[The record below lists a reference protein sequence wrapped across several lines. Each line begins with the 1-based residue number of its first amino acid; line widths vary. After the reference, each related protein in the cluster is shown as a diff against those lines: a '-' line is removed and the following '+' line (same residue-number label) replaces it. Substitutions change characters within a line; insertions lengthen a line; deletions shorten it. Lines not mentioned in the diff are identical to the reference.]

1 MHSKL
6 LWSLGAAGLALAATP
21 ASAAIQHAP
30 LAGGTEGIYV
40 TGEILEPDQ
49 AAFEEIAA
57 RYPRAVVYLD
67 SPGGS
72 LLPAIEIGKLLR
84 AKHYATVVLD
94 EGTCNSACAL
104 IWVAGTP
111 RYLEGSAH
119 LGFHA
124 SYNEQGGALVETGV
138 GNAIVGHYLSQLNLS
153 EKAVIFATSAS
164 PYEIN
169 NLTADNS
176 SEAEIDF
183 RSSLD
188 GLPAPNREMLVDTTM
203 LQKTRIAVA
212 NTPPPGKPP
221 LESDPDKG
229 RPEVPAPPPDELTKA
244 MPQPGKTTGN

>member
-1 MHSKL
+1 MRSSKL
-6 LWSLGAAGLALAATP
+6 TWIFAAAGIVAATP
-21 ASAAIQHAP
+21 AHAAIQHAP
-30 LAGGTEGIYV
+30 LAGGAEGIYV

-72 LLPAIEIGKLLR
+72 LLPAIEIGKLVR

-104 IWVAGTP
+104 IWVAGAP
-111 RYLEGSAH
+111 RYLEGAAH

-124 SYNEQGGALVETGV
+124 SYNEEGGALVETGV

-169 NLTADNS
+169 NLT
-176 SEAEIDF
+176 SENTGDAEIDF
-183 RSSLD
+183 QTSLA
-188 GLPAPNREMLVDTTM
+188 GLPAPNREMLVDTSV
-203 LQKTRIAVA
+203 LQKARVAVA
-212 NTPPPGKPP
+212 NMPPEKPGPDT
-221 LESDPDKG
+221 DPNK
-229 RPEVPAPPPDELTKA
+229 APPQEAAPEPEELTKA
-244 MPQPGKTTGN
+244 MPSPGKTTAN